1 MLRKYFLFIVCVLLS
16 NNAFSS
22 DLKILMRVNDRE
34 YAVEDE
40 LTAAFLKEWN
50 NNLSDL
56 KESIIEDPLV
66 EDIRFGTLKSINYRP
81 SSEDNT
87 IDVYF
92 KIKVYD

>member
-66 EDIRFGTLKSINYRP
+66 EDIRFGT
-81 SSEDNT
+81 
-87 IDVYF
+87 
-92 KIKVYD
+92 